1 MFVRTQV
8 MSKGHVN
15 EFNSPHRLLQ
25 NPNSQ
30 FCKMVE
36 TTGPTASQKL
46 RAMAQEAHTR
56 RRGGGGGGGQ
66 RRRSS
71 AARKS
76 SDAVM
81 QMQTSVYIAAQENSS
96 SSIM

>member
-1 MFVRTQV
+1 MFVCTQV
-8 MSKGHVN
+8 MSKGHVK
-15 EFNSPHRLLQ
+15 EFDSPHRLLQ

-66 RRRSS
+66 RRRRSS

-81 QMQTSVYIAAQENSS
+81 QMQTSV
-96 SSIM
+96 